1 MGYGVHMAAWFRL
14 SGFKRFSTA
23 IIGASCLLLPACAG
37 SLGQNVAQNPASFR
51 APDPAPLPQLS
62 TDRKL
67 LVGDVINVRVYKAD
81 AFSGDQTVDSAG
93 RINIPLIG
101 YVPAAGHTTT
111 EIETALAQALGAK
124 YLVSPSVSVT
134 LKTAVQN
141 MITIDGSVQQPGV
154 YPLDADATLVRAIAM
169 ARGTAD
175 GANPRRVVVFRRI
188 DGQRMAASFDLTSIR
203 RGKSPDPPVYAND
216 IVVVDGSALAKTLKT
231 SLETLPFVTLFRPF

>member
-14 SGFKRFSTA
+14 SGFKRLSTA
-23 IIGASCLLLPACAG
+23 IIGASCLPLPACAG
-37 SLGQNVAQNPASFR
+37 SLGQNVAQNPANFR

-134 LKTAVQN
+134 LKTAAKLTV
-141 MITIDGSVQQPGV
+141 TP
-154 YPLDADATLVRAIAM
+154 ATAPAQGEAVNLVAAQ
-169 ARGTAD
+169 AAALTVSPATAPAAAD
-175 GANPRRVVVFRRI
+175 GA
-188 DGQRMAASFDLTSIR
+188 LT
-203 RGKSPDPPVYAND
+203 GK
-216 IVVVDGSALAKTLKT
+216 GALA
-231 SLETLPFVTLFRPF
+231 VTPATAPAHTCISRC

>member
-1 MGYGVHMAAWFRL
+1 MRSAASPRTF
-14 SGFKRFSTA
+14 
-23 IIGASCLLLPACAG
+23 GANGLAMVAVYTLCLTLEACSG
-37 SLGQNVAQNPASFR
+37 SLGQNVAQKPANFR
-51 APDPAPLPQLS
+51 APDPVPLPQLS

-81 AFSGDQTVDSAG
+81 AFSGDQTIDSAG

-101 YVPAAGHTTT
+101 YVPAVGQTTA
-111 EIETALAQALGAK
+111 EIQATLTQALGAK
-124 YLVSPSVSVT
+124 YLVSPSISVT

-154 YPLDADATLVRAIAM
+154 YPVDGDATLVRAVAM

-188 DGQRMAASFDLTSIR
+188 DGQRMAASFDLTDIR
-203 RGKSPDPPVYAND
+203 RGKSPDPPVYPND
-216 IVVVDGSALAKTLKT
+216 IVVVDGSALTKALKT
-231 SLETLPFVTLFRPF
+231 SLETLPFLSLFRPF